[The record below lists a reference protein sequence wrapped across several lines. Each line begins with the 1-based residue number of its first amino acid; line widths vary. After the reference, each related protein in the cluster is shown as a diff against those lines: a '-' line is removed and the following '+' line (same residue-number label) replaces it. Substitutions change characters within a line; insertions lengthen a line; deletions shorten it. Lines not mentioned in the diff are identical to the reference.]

1 MPNQKELALKRLSL
15 TGTCGISA
23 LNAIRSLWLYQKI
36 IGFAKN
42 AHGKTI
48 LSE

>member
-1 MPNQKELALKRLSL
+1 MLNLKKGGLKRLNL

-48 LSE
+48 LST